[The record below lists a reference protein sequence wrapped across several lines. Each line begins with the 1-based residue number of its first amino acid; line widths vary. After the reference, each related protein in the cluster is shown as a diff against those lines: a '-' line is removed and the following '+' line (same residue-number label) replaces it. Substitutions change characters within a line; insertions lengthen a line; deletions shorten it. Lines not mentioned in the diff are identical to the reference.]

1 MRPYPEEVLR
11 TLQTGLGAHFLPEI
25 SSRYAQ
31 AQFAFAQLLFMV
43 VQRDYDS
50 AAQDLIDGSRELR
63 EILGEAHAAL
73 AAVDRDDAR
82 AARERLS
89 ALPAPAESVRLSAL
103 RREHEGLRQAV
114 SDLAPLVEPAADV
127 EELAPLRP
135 VRERLY
141 AHLKAD
147 ATRRSV
153 PILSA

>member
-11 TLQTGLGAHFLPEI
+11 TLQTGLSAHFLPEI

-50 AAQDLIDGSRELR
+50 AAQDLVDASRELR
-63 EILGEAHAAL
+63 AILAEADAAL
-73 AAVDRDDAR
+73 ASVGRDDAR
-82 AARERLS
+82 AARARLA
-89 ALPAPAESVRLSAL
+89 ALPPPAASVRLSAL
-103 RREHEGLRQAV
+103 RAEHEALRQAV
-114 SDLAPLVEPAADV
+114 CDIAALIEPAADID
-127 EELAPLRP
+127 ELAPLRP

-141 AHLKAD
+141 AYLKAD